1 MTTVDSHPATIGIL
15 GAGKVG
21 MVLGRLALAA
31 GYNVLIA
38 SSGAASKIALTVQVL
53 VPGAVAAS
61 ADQLAAQSDVIILA
75 LPLGKYRTI
84 PAHLL
89 AGKLVIDAMNYWW
102 EVDGVREDLTDPRHS
117 SSELVQA
124 FLPDSRVIKAFNH
137 VGYHELDERSKPS
150 GSPDRTAIAIAGDNP
165 DDLNSVA
172 EIVDAFGFDPVVAG
186 SLHESINLEP
196 GSELFGADL
205 PAAEVRMALERFAT
219 SERGLIVAAARR

>member
-1 MTTVDSHPATIGIL
+1 
-15 GAGKVG
+15 

>member
-1 MTTVDSHPATIGIL
+1 
-15 GAGKVG
+15 

-53 VPGAVAAS
+53 VPGAVATS

>member
-1 MTTVDSHPATIGIL
+1 
-15 GAGKVG
+15 
-21 MVLGRLALAA
+21 
-31 GYNVLIA
+31 
-38 SSGAASKIALTVQVL
+38 
-53 VPGAVAAS
+53 
-61 ADQLAAQSDVIILA
+61 
-75 LPLGKYRTI
+75 
-84 PAHLL
+84 
-89 AGKLVIDAMNYWW
+89 MNYWW

>member
-1 MTTVDSHPATIGIL
+1 VTKPDSHPKTIGIL

-21 MVLGRLALAA
+21 MVLGRLAVAA
-31 GYNVLIA
+31 GYDVLIA
-38 SSGAASKIALTVQVL
+38 ASGAPSKIALTVQVL
-53 VPGAVAAS
+53 VPGAVATS
-61 ADQLAAQSDVIILA
+61 ADQLASESDVIILA

-102 EVDGVREDLTDPRHS
+102 EVDGIRDDLTDPRHS

-137 VGYHELDERSKPS
+137 VGYHELDERSKPP

-165 DDLNSVA
+165 DDLRAVA
-172 EIVDAFGFDPVVAG
+172 EIVDALGFDPIVAG
-186 SLHESINLEP
+186 SLHDSINLEP

-205 PAAEVRMALERFAT
+205 PAAEVRAALARFAT
-219 SERGLIVAAARR
+219 SERGVAVSAARR

>member
-1 MTTVDSHPATIGIL
+1 MTTVDSHRATIGIL

-53 VPGAVAAS
+53 VPGAVATS